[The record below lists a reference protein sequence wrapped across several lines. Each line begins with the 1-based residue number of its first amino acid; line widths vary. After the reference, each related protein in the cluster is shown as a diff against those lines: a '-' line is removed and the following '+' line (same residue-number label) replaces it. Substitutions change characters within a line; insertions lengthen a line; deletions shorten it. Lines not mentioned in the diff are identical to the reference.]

1 MQSATLT
8 WLTPARRRGVELLE
22 EPGVDAELL
31 RRSLSDVARANRLF
45 GGARAVLA
53 ELELVLPDLPR
64 DATLLDVGTGIG
76 DIPARATALASRR
89 GIRLTTI
96 GLDGAEALAAA
107 SRARTTAAACAD
119 ARRLPFA
126 DRSIDVVTCS
136 QVLHH
141 FADDDA
147 RVVLRE
153 MHRVARVRVIVA
165 DLRRSWLAAA
175 GIWAASFPLGFHPV
189 SRHDGVVSVLRGY
202 TSRELRGLVQA
213 ALGTPPVVRHRLGY
227 RITASW
233 TPA

>member
-1 MQSATLT
+1 VQSATLT

-31 RRSLSDVARANRLF
+31 RRSLADVARANRLF
-45 GGARAVLA
+45 GGARAVLV
-53 ELELVLPDLPR
+53 ELRLVLPDLPR
-64 DATLLDVGTGIG
+64 EAMLLDVGTGIG
-76 DIPARATALASRR
+76 DIPARATALAARR

-107 SRARTTAAACAD
+107 SRQHTTLAACGD

-126 DRSIDVVTCS
+126 DRSVDVVTCS

-165 DLRRSWLAAA
+165 DLVTDGYLR
-175 GIWAASFPLGFHPV
+175 IEEQLG
-189 SRHDGVVSVLRGY
+189 
-202 TSRELRGLVQA
+202 ELPI
-213 ALGTPPVVRHRLGY
+213 ALIERIRDRVRAL
-227 RITASW
+227 
-233 TPA
+233 

>member
-1 MQSATLT
+1 MQSVALP
-8 WLTPARRRGVELLE
+8 WFTPARRRGVELLE
-22 EPGVDAELL
+22 EPGVDAALL
-31 RRSLSDVARANRLF
+31 RRSLADVARANRLF

-53 ELELVLPDLPR
+53 ELELALGDLPP
-64 DATLLDVGTGIG
+64 DATLLDVGSGLG
-76 DIPARATALASRR
+76 DITARTAEFAARR
-89 GIRLTTI
+89 GVRLTTI

-107 SRARTTAAACAD
+107 SRARTTAAACGD
-119 ARRLPFA
+119 ARMLPFA
-126 DRSIDVVTCS
+126 DRSVDVVTCS

-147 RVVLRE
+147 RTVLRE

-165 DLRRSWLAAA
+165 DLRRSWVAAA

-202 TSRELRGLVQA
+202 TSRELGDLVQA
-213 ALGTPPVVRHRLGY
+213 ALGTPPVVRHRMGY

-233 TPA
+233 RPA